1 MVLTARVP
9 IICSR
14 WAIVGFFPFVGT
26 LQTNGGANLVS
37 TKMVDQL
44 QAINLLV
51 DEVGNV
57 DDCEYLSESLYA
69 WGAGVTAG
77 NKAKEED
84 DEFYPYLLY
93 LGLEPKRC
101 PVGNST
107 EEGLSTSIL
116 CSSLLAIENL
126 TQTQETYVNALC
138 VVWTDAHRNI
148 TDDELASR
156 ANIRT
161 GAIQDVSVST
171 VANLTNENGVVR
183 PANYTTEAKYNQTI
197 SIQTA

>member
-1 MVLTARVP
+1 
-9 IICSR
+9 
-14 WAIVGFFPFVGT
+14 
-26 LQTNGGANLVS
+26 
-37 TKMVDQL
+37 MVDQL

-51 DEVGNV
+51 NEVDNI
-57 DDCEYLSESLYA
+57 DDCEYLTESVYA

-77 NKAKEED
+77 NKAKKED

-93 LGLEPKRC
+93 LWLEPKRC
-101 PVGNST
+101 PVGNTT
-107 EEGLSTSIL
+107 EDELITSFF

-138 VVWTDAHRNI
+138 IVWTDANRSI

-161 GAIQDVSVST
+161 GAIQDVSIST

-197 SIQTA
+197 SIQTACVVSGL